1 MDQRRPV
8 YEVGRGWDSES
19 KAFFCFL
26 NIFLTL
32 TFAQLVMAS

>member
-1 MDQRRPV
+1 MGQRRPV
-8 YEVGRGWDSES
+8 YEVEGVGILSP
-19 KAFFCFL
+19 KPFFCFL